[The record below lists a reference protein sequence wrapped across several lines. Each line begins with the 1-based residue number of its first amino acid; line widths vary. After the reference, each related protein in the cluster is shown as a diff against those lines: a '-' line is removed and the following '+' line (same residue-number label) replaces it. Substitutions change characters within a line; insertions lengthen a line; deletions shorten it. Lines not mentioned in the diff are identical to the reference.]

1 MNETLQ
7 RTLDVNELLSL
18 AAEIADMIKNSEE
31 TVTYLQLKQQ
41 MNADDTTRTLF
52 AEFAKKRQAFME
64 CEKYGHFHPD
74 YNRSFDEAVA
84 VQDQLERLESVSQFR
99 LAEQRLDE
107 LFFDVSKVIASSV
120 SESIMVPNN
129 IEEENNSG
137 CGDGG
142 CSGKCS

>member
-31 TVTYLQLKQQ
+31 TVAYLQLKQQ

-120 SESIMVPNN
+120 SESSMVPNN
-129 IEEENNSG
+129 IEEEKDFRFTTQN
-137 CGDGG
+137 
-142 CSGKCS
+142 KK

>member
-129 IEEENNSG
+129 IEEEKNSG
-137 CGDGG
+137 CGDGS